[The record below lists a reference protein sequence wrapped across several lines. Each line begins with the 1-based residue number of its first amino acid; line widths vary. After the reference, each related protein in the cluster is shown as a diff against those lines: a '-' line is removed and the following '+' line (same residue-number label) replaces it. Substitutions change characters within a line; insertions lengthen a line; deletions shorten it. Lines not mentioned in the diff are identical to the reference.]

1 MPENLPHDGLVAVVK
16 RDCPTCVMA
25 APVLG
30 DLARKEALAVY
41 TQDDPSFPET
51 VAARID
57 DTGLDVSHRLK
68 IEVVPTL
75 IRFEGGREVGRT
87 FGWDRGEWERIS
99 GIAGLGLDLPQARPG
114 CGAKNIEPGVIE
126 RLKIRFNETGLKSR
140 RIEIGS
146 DEDEHE
152 AMLARGWSDGLP
164 LVPPTE
170 ERVLRMLDGTS
181 RDPQE
186 ILGLV
191 PPDLAP
197 ATIEKIA
204 VNAVMAGCK
213 PEYLPVVLAAVEAVL
228 EEQFAMHGV
237 LATTMFVGPVV
248 VVNGPI
254 RRRIGMNAKGNA
266 LGQVNRANAAIG
278 RALQLVIR
286 NIGGGRPQEVDR
298 ATLGNPGKYT
308 YCFAED
314 EEGSSWEPLSVERG
328 LKPGQ
333 SAVTVFAGYGLQGI
347 VDQKSRDPESLTKSF
362 AGSLKALGN
371 VKHAPSCD
379 ALLVVCPEHHRTFKN
394 AGWSK
399 ARLYEEL
406 YRLCEIPGDEIVAG
420 AKGIAEGGPPSL
432 AGKSINKFR
441 PGGLMVVRAGGDAGM
456 FSGIIGGWSAGG
468 PRGSLPVTKE
478 VRIDRH
484 CNFGPDFGAK
494 SDDPAPPAA
503 AGTARRADDRDSR
516 YRQAARRRLSAPARR
531 AARRARHRR
540 QALRQADQHAGRAFA
555 VAAADRRRSQCR
567 HRRIVRLRV
576 LHFVLYA

>member
-1 MPENLPHDGLVAVVK
+1 MAGDLPRDGLVAVVK

-30 DLARKEALAVY
+30 VLARQGGLTVY
-41 TQDDPSFPET
+41 TQDDPSFPEIL
-51 VAARID
+51 ADRID
-57 DTGLDVSHRLK
+57 DRTLDVSHQLR

-87 FGWDRGEWERIS
+87 YGWDRGEWERLS
-99 GIAGLGLDLPQARPG
+99 GIAGLGADLPEARPG
-114 CGAKNIEPGVIE
+114 CGAKNVEPGVLE

-152 AMLARGWSDGLP
+152 AMFARGWSDGLP

-170 ERVLRMLDGTS
+170 ERVLRMLDGTA
-181 RDPQE
+181 RDPRE
-186 ILGLV
+186 VLGLV

-197 ATIEKIA
+197 ATVEKIG

-213 PEYLPVVLAAVEAVL
+213 PEYLSVVLAAVEAVL
-228 EEQFAMHGV
+228 EEEFAMHGV

-248 VVNGPI
+248 VVNGPV
-254 RRRIGMNAKGNA
+254 RRRIGMNSKGNA
-266 LGQVNRANAAIG
+266 LGQGNRANAAIG

-314 EEGSSWEPLSVERG
+314 EEGSSWEPLAVERG
-328 LKPGQ
+328 LQPGR
-333 SAVTVFAGYGLQGI
+333 SAVTVFAGFGLQGV
-347 VDQKSRDPESLTKSF
+347 VDQKSRDPESLSRSF
-362 AGSLKALGN
+362 AESLKAIHN
-371 VKHAPSCD
+371 VKSAPSCD
-379 ALLVVCPEHHRTFKN
+379 ALLVVCPEHHRTFKD
-394 AGWSK
+394 AGWTK

-406 YRLCEIPGDEIVAG
+406 YRLCEIPGDELVAG

-432 AGKSINKFR
+432 AGKTVNKFR
-441 PGGLMVVRAGGDAGM
+441 PGGLMIVRAGGDAGM

-468 PRGSLPVTKE
+468 PRGSLPVTRE
-478 VRIDRH
+478 VR
-484 CNFGPDFGAK
+484 
-494 SDDPAPPAA
+494 
-503 AGTARRADDRDSR
+503 
-516 YRQAARRRLSAPARR
+516 L
-531 AARRARHRR
+531 
-540 QALRQADQHAGRAFA
+540 
-555 VAAADRRRSQCR
+555 
-567 HRRIVRLRV
+567 
-576 LHFVLYA
+576 

>member
-1 MPENLPHDGLVAVVK
+1 MAQDLPREGLVAVVK

-25 APVLG
+25 SGVLG
-30 DLARKEALAVY
+30 DLARLGSLTVY

-51 VAARID
+51 VPRRLD
-57 DTGLDVSHRLK
+57 DTTLDVSHRLK
-68 IEVVPTL
+68 VEIVPTL
-75 IRFEGGREVGRT
+75 IRFAGGREVGRT
-87 FGWDRGEWERIS
+87 HGWDRGEWERLS
-99 GIAGLGLDLPQARPG
+99 GIAGLGRDLPETRPG
-114 CGAKNIEPGVIE
+114 CGAKNLEPGVIE

-140 RIEIGS
+140 RIALGDE
-146 DEDEHE
+146 EDEQE
-152 AMLARGWSDGLP
+152 AMFARGWSDGLP

-186 ILGLV
+186 VMGLV

-228 EEQFAMHGV
+228 EEEFAMHGV

-248 VVNGPI
+248 VVNGPV
-254 RRRIGMNAKGNA
+254 RRRIGMNTKGNA
-266 LGQVNRANAAIG
+266 LGQGNRANAAIG

-314 EEGSSWEPLSVERG
+314 EEGSSWEPLAAERG
-328 LKPGQ
+328 VPPGR
-333 SAVTVFAGYGLQGI
+333 SAVTVFAGFGLQGV
-347 VDQKSRDPESLTKSF
+347 VDQKSRDPDSLSRSF
-362 AGSLKALGN
+362 AESLKAIHS
-371 VKHAPSCD
+371 VKLAPACD
-379 ALLVVCPEHHRTFKN
+379 AMLVVCPEHHRTFKE

-406 YRLCEIPGDEIVAG
+406 YRLCEIPGDELVAG
-420 AKGIAEGGPPSL
+420 AKGIAEGGPASL
-432 AGKSINKFR
+432 AGKTVNKFR
-441 PGGLMVVRAGGDAGM
+441 PGGLLIVRAGGEAGM

-468 PRGSLPVTKE
+468 ARGSVPVTKE
-478 VRIDRH
+478 VR
-484 CNFGPDFGAK
+484 N
-494 SDDPAPPAA
+494 
-503 AGTARRADDRDSR
+503 
-516 YRQAARRRLSAPARR
+516 
-531 AARRARHRR
+531 
-540 QALRQADQHAGRAFA
+540 
-555 VAAADRRRSQCR
+555 
-567 HRRIVRLRV
+567 
-576 LHFVLYA
+576 

>member
-1 MPENLPHDGLVAVVK
+1 MTDQLPQDGLVAVVK
-16 RDCPTCVMA
+16 RDCPTCVLA

-30 DLARKEALAVY
+30 ALARDAGLTVY

-51 VAARID
+51 VPGRVD
-57 DTGLDVSHRLK
+57 DTALEVSHRLK
-68 IEVVPTL
+68 IEIVPTL
-75 IRFEGGREVGRT
+75 IRFESGREVGRT
-87 FGWDRGEWERIS
+87 YGWDRRGWERLS
-99 GIAGLGLDLPQARPG
+99 GVAGLGRGLPETRPG
-114 CGAKNIEPGVIE
+114 CGAKNVEPGVIE
-126 RLKIRFNETGLKSR
+126 RLKIRFNETGLRSR
-140 RIEIGS
+140 RVEIGEE
-146 DEDEHE
+146 EDEHE
-152 AMLARGWSDGLP
+152 AMFARGWSDGLP

-170 ERVLRMLDGTS
+170 ERVLRMLDGTA

-186 ILGLV
+186 VLGLV

-197 ATIEKIA
+197 ATVEKIA

-213 PEYLPVVLAAVEAVL
+213 PEYLLVLLAAVEAVL

-248 VVNGPI
+248 VVNGPV

-266 LGQVNRANAAIG
+266 LGQGNRANAAIG

-347 VDQKSRDPESLTKSF
+347 VDQKSREPEGLAKSF
-362 AGSLKALGN
+362 AGSLKAIHN
-371 VKHAPSCD
+371 VKSAPSCD
-379 ALLVVCPEHHRTFKN
+379 AMLVVSPEHHRTFKN

-406 YRLCEIPGDEIVAG
+406 HRLCEIPGDEIIAG

-432 AGKSINKFR
+432 ASKIVNKFR
-441 PGGLMVVRAGGDAGM
+441 PGGLMIVRAGGDAGM

-478 VRIDRH
+478 VK
-484 CNFGPDFGAK
+484 P
-494 SDDPAPPAA
+494 
-503 AGTARRADDRDSR
+503 
-516 YRQAARRRLSAPARR
+516 
-531 AARRARHRR
+531 
-540 QALRQADQHAGRAFA
+540 
-555 VAAADRRRSQCR
+555 
-567 HRRIVRLRV
+567 
-576 LHFVLYA
+576 

>member
-1 MPENLPHDGLVAVVK
+1 METAGGAMPENLAQNGLVAVVK
-16 RDCPTCVMA
+16 RDCPTCVLA

-30 DLARKEALAVY
+30 HLAQQGGLKVY
-41 TQDDPSFPET
+41 TQDDPSFPAT
-51 VAARID
+51 VPGRID
-57 DTGLDVSHRLK
+57 DTALDVSHQLR

-87 FGWDRGEWERIS
+87 FGWDRGEWERLS
-99 GIAGLGLDLPQARPG
+99 GIAGLGADLPEARPG
-114 CGAKNIEPGVIE
+114 CGAKNVEPGVLE

-152 AMLARGWSDGLP
+152 AMFARGWSDGLP

-170 ERVLRMLDGTS
+170 ERVLRMLDGTA

-186 ILGLV
+186 VLGLV

-197 ATIEKIA
+197 ATVEKIG

-213 PEYLPVVLAAVEAVL
+213 PEYLSVVLAAVEAVL

-248 VVNGPI
+248 VVNGPV
-254 RRRIGMNAKGNA
+254 RRRIGMNSKGNA
-266 LGQVNRANAAIG
+266 LGQGNRANGAIG

-328 LKPGQ
+328 VQPGR
-333 SAVTVFAGYGLQGI
+333 SAVTVFAGFGLQGI
-347 VDQKSRDPESLTKSF
+347 VDQKSRDPESLSRSF
-362 AGSLKALGN
+362 AGSLKAIHN
-371 VKHAPSCD
+371 VKSAPSCD

-394 AGWSK
+394 AGWTK

-406 YRLCEIPGDEIVAG
+406 YRLCEIPGDELVAG

-432 AGKSINKFR
+432 AGKTVNKFR
-441 PGGLMVVRAGGDAGM
+441 PGGLMIVRAGGDAGM
-456 FSGIIGGWSAGG
+456 FSGIIG
-468 PRGSLPVTKE
+468 
-478 VRIDRH
+478 
-484 CNFGPDFGAK
+484 
-494 SDDPAPPAA
+494 
-503 AGTARRADDRDSR
+503 
-516 YRQAARRRLSAPARR
+516 
-531 AARRARHRR
+531 
-540 QALRQADQHAGRAFA
+540 
-555 VAAADRRRSQCR
+555 
-567 HRRIVRLRV
+567 
-576 LHFVLYA
+576 